1 MNNLGEAIFHLAD
14 GQAAL
19 EKRLWQR
26 IGQQLER
33 HCEQLGHPEQ
43 LRDLCAGAALPSK
56 ENFMTRLMQR
66 ADRDAGYTTL
76 PNPFCGARP

>member
-19 EKRLWQR
+19 EQRLWQR
-26 IGQQLER
+26 VGQQLEQL
-33 HCEQLGHPEQ
+33 CEELGHPEP
-43 LRDLCAGAALPSK
+43 LRGLCAGAALPSK